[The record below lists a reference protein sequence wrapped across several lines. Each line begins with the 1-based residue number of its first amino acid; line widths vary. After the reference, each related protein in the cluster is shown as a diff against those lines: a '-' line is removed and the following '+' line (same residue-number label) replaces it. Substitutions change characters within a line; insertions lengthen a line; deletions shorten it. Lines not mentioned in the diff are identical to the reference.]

1 MRPGAGC
8 HLRGETLAGCRL
20 LSDAG
25 WVERARG
32 VTYVVKRWS
41 GVTYVVT
48 LGGWR
53 EATNEVERGGV
64 TNEVTCAVARGRA
77 AGSWCRRQGSGLVW
91 W

>member
-41 GVTYVVT
+41 GATYVVA
-48 LGGWR
+48 LSGR
-53 EATNEVERGGV
+53 KEATNEVVRWGAEWVKRQPTRLRGV
-64 TNEVTCAVARGRA
+64 ESPTR
-77 AGSWCRRQGSGLVW
+77 
-91 W
+91 